1 MTAELLS
8 NRCQPVTR
16 VILNLINTSS
26 VCYIVGLYRVSSVHF
41 CPLGNDIAELEI
53 AIVSFFYISCS

>member
-16 VILNLINTSS
+16 VILNLTSS